1 MNLEHPAITRTMET
15 GYANMVSQ
23 PEHCG
28 IDAMGDEI
36 LVGDDVIELNGEIIL
51 KSNLEDYLTEYCGA
65 EFKTAE

>member
-1 MNLEHPAITRTMET
+1 MNLEHPAIKRTMET

-36 LVGDDVIELNGEIIL
+36 LVGDSIIEIGGEIIL
-51 KSNLEDYLTEYCGA
+51 EENLEDYLIEHLGA
-65 EFKTAE
+65 IFKTAE

>member
-1 MNLEHPAITRTMET
+1 MDHPQIERVMLT
-15 GYANMVSQ
+15 GYPNMVSQ

>member
-1 MNLEHPAITRTMET
+1 MRDHPVIEQTELT

-36 LVGDDVIELNGEIIL
+36 LVGDDIIELNGEIIL